1 MYYAIADQ
9 LVILGLMPSE
19 DAATPQPIRAAAASY
34 LRSYA
39 DTFMPFVPSVL
50 GEDMAGAT
58 DDGIMTPEGYA
69 EYCRRV
75 EESGDWGGEIEVS
88 LQLGGA
94 VVTILCPSKI

>member
-9 LVILGLMPSE
+9 LVILGLMSSE

-88 LQLGGA
+88 AARGA
-94 VVTILCPSKI
+94 YSCEYPIPSK